1 MNDTVKKILVLDNI
15 DLRVLFGRN
24 DVNLRIIED
33 QFNTR
38 ILARGSEISI
48 EGETEEVKR
57 VLDLFQDLRLYLSKN
72 FELPERYLWYAI
84 TMIKENGEGPA
95 EGLDVDTV
103 ISNLSRE
110 PIAPRTLG
118 QKRYA
123 EAVAKNDI
131 VFSIGPA
138 GTGKTYLAVAMAVAE
153 LKKKTVQRIVLTRP
167 AVEAG
172 ESLGFLPGDI
182 RAKVDPY
189 LRPVYDALHEMIEP
203 EKGKKLIEL
212 GVIEIAPLAFMR
224 GRTLNKSFVILDEA
238 QNTTTAQMKMFL
250 TRLGEYSKAIITG
263 DITQIDLDKNRQS
276 GLITAKRILKDVKD
290 IAFVHLDERDVVR
303 HRLVMEVIKAYE
315 KHEKRRK

>member
-1 MNDTVKKILVLDNI
+1 MDDSVKKKLILEEV

-33 QFNTR
+33 QFNTK

-48 EGETEEVKR
+48 EGEREEVTR
-57 VLDLFQDLRLYLSKN
+57 VLDLFHDLRLYLSKN

-84 TMIKENGEGPA
+84 SMIKENGEGPA

-123 EAVAKNDI
+123 EAVARNDI

-138 GTGKTYLAVAMAVAE
+138 GTGKTFLAVAMAVAE
-153 LKKKTVQRIVLTRP
+153 LKKKTVHRIVLTRP

-250 TRLGEYSKAIITG
+250 TRLGEHSKAIITG

-276 GLITAKRILKDVKD
+276 GLITAKRILKDIKD
-290 IAFVHLDERDVVR
+290 IAFVHLDEKDVVR

>member
-1 MNDTVKKILVLDNI
+1 LNDTVKKILVLDNI